1 MVLDDYRP
9 VRLELPAAARR
20 LLEVTLQQALQGN
33 TVAGLIAKIC
43 QIPYQSSGLPGRF
56 APHFTQLLRGAPA

>member
-9 VRLELPAAARR
+9 VRLEFPAAARR

-33 TVAGLIAKIC
+33 AIA
-43 QIPYQSSGLPGRF
+43 SLV
-56 APHFTQLLRGAPA
+56 L